1 VPAASALI
9 LAGLELLSGTLL
21 LMWMTMLSFRE
32 ISRGH
37 YRATTWVLTP
47 LMALIVLVLPA
58 GLRGLGW
65 LTVGSMAAFL
75 ISVYLQ
81 RPLVEWLTGGLASA
95 AGATLAGLAGFQG
108 CGGCV
113 EGAVQALAG
122 AFFLGAVTHGMLL
135 GHWYLNQPRLPM
147 APLAGAT
154 RLIFMSIAV
163 VAAGG
168 LALRPTLVAGEVPS
182 AVVAFSASSYWWVWL
197 ALVAA
202 CAGLTVMIR
211 STVRSGSNQSATG
224 LLYVAMI
231 PAIGAQFVL
240 DLLMAV

>member
-1 VPAASALI
+1 MPAAFALI
-9 LAGLELLSGTLL
+9 LVGIELLAGTLL

-47 LMALIVLVLPA
+47 LMGLLVLVLPE

-65 LTVGSMAAFL
+65 LAAGSMALFL
-75 ISVYLQ
+75 VTVYLQ
-81 RPLVEWLTGGLASA
+81 RPLLEWVAGGLASA
-95 AGATLAGLAGFQG
+95 AGATLAGLAGSQA
-108 CGGCV
+108 CGGCM
-113 EGAVQALAG
+113 EGGVQALAG
-122 AFFLGAVTHGMLL
+122 LFFLGAVTHGMLL

-154 RLIFMSIAV
+154 RVIFMSIAV
-163 VAAGG
+163 VATVGVV
-168 LALRPTLVAGEVPS
+168 LRPALVAGEIP
-182 AVVAFSASSYWWVWL
+182 AAMVASSGSSYWWVWL
-197 ALVAA
+197 VLVAG

-240 DLLMAV
+240 DLLLAA